1 MLFAKENE
9 VEPAKLYVSLS
20 QGEIVRLAK
29 TAKKVGMD
37 RYEFRRSREAY
48 EKEGTL
54 PFVQIVANG
63 ALEQLFPLDKDIVD
77 YVTQMQDHGITV
89 MDIRIHLYWCGIK
102 SPCAS
107 VIASLFGNGNLKYK
121 ALNHSSNNVNNR
133 V

>member
-1 MLFAKENE
+1 MLSAKENE
-9 VEPAKLYVSLS
+9 VEPTEHYVSLS
-20 QGEIVRLAK
+20 QAEIGRLVK
-29 TAKKVGMD
+29 TAKKVGMS

-54 PFVQIVANG
+54 PFVQIVTNG
-63 ALEQLFPLDKDIVD
+63 AFEQPFPLDKEIVD

-89 MDIRIHLYWCGIK
+89 MDIRIHLYWRGIK

-107 VIASLFGNGNLKYK
+107 VIASLFRNSNLKYK

-133 V
+133 I